1 VALYLKGDTAAEI
14 AVQLGCS
21 ADTVLRWLRD
31 AGVPLRRPGRR
42 KRRDVDTQKIVK
54 LREEGHGWYKIGQ
67 EVGMSHSAVRSRYL
81 QHEQHV
87 EVHRQRAHANRE
99 DE

>member
-1 VALYLKGDTAAEI
+1 MTSYLRGDTAAEI
-14 AVQLGCS
+14 AVELQCS

-42 KRRDVDTQKIVK
+42 KRRDVDTLTIVK
-54 LREEGHGWYKIGQ
+54 LREQGFGWLRIAT

-81 QHEQHV
+81 QHEQHL
-87 EVHRQRAHANRE
+87 EVHRKRAHAHRE